1 MKTSL
6 QLGLGPMALQ
16 EVATPLASPS
26 NPVATPAKDGAVPI
40 CDLALKAFQRAG
52 YDSQQA
58 AALLGMTPPNFTK
71 AFSANWPETNPVMKR
86 FGEKAGRA
94 VLREF
99 ALLLCED
106 LGLSVAG
113 PDTERHALAD
123 VLQAC
128 ASYVRVMER

>member
-1 MKTSL
+1 MSASK

-16 EVATPLASPS
+16 TLSGSPESARKFVNPTALACRAFAKAGISSKAAAVDMGISPS
-26 NPVATPAKDGAVPI
+26 LFSRQFSETSEEHPS
-40 CDLALKAFQRAG
+40 LKRMGGLSREF
-52 YDSQQA
+52 
-58 AALLGMTPPNFTK
+58 
-71 AFSANWPETNPVMKR
+71 W
-86 FGEKAGRA
+86 
-94 VLREF
+94 REF

-128 ASYVRVMER
+128 AHYVRVMSR